1 MLSAYNRVLYSLF
14 SVTFKREVIYIL
26 CVISF
31 ICKTLAP
38 LTTIFYVCT
47 YIHTVETSSHV
58 PHVQSLRGKKI
69 SSEENI
75 VK

>member
-14 SVTFKREVIYIL
+14 SVTVKREVIYIL
-26 CVISF
+26 CVICF

-38 LTTIFYVCT
+38 LTSFYICT

-58 PHVQSLRGKKI
+58 PHIPSLRGKKR
-69 SSEENI
+69 SSEENV